1 MATDDL
7 NTILRLRLAEIT
19 NLTKKDAQAIAMAG
33 IKASEEWTEKE
44 TEQGR
49 NPNKNG
55 KPYDPYK
62 PATIRIKESKGKKAG
77 TVWLRDEDFSIEK
90 RRKSKTSSGAK
101 LEFMDKNKGSV
112 FMKHQKGDG
121 IAERPIYPETER
133 QVPDVVNEAMFKK
146 TVEIMAKKA
155 KKVTA

>member
-7 NTILRLRLAEIT
+7 NTILRLRLAELT
-19 NLTKKDAQAIAMAG
+19 SLTKKDAQAIAMAG
-33 IKASEEWTEKE
+33 IKASEEWTEKQ
-44 TEQGR
+44 TRSGK
-49 NPNKNG
+49 NPNKG
-55 KPYDPYK
+55 GSAYPDYSE
-62 PATIRIKESKGKKAG
+62 ATKRIKQSKGKPSG

-101 LEFMDKNKGSV
+101 MSFVGDKGSV
-112 FMKHQKGDG
+112 FAKHQSGSGVPK
-121 IAERPIYPETER
+121 RPIYPENEGG
-133 QVPDVVNEAMFKK
+133 VPDVVNEAMFKK